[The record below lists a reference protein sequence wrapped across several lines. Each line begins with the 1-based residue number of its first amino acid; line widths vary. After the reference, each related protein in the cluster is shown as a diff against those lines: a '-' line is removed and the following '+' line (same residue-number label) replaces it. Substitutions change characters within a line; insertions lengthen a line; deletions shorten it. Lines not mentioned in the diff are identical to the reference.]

1 MESTRYHRDQAELC
15 LEMAGHMSDLLAAD
29 LIRKAAARHFAQALE
44 LEKQAG
50 HSQTPREPEKRP
62 DDFSDSFYRAIQTG
76 IGESLRNQ
84 LAATEP
90 APERLLKALQAL
102 DSGGDTG

>member
-50 HSQTPREPEKRP
+50 IRRP
-62 DDFSDSFYRAIQTG
+62 LVHPSESFDSMAF
-76 IGESLRNQ
+76 
-84 LAATEP
+84 
-90 APERLLKALQAL
+90 
-102 DSGGDTG
+102 